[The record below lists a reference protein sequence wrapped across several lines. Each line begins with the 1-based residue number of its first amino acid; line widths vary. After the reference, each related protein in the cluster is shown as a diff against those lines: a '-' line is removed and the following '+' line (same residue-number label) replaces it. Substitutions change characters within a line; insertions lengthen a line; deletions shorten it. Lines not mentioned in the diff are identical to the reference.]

1 MHKSKYLHPLIFY
14 HKDRHCFLNN
24 KWTHNCGAHMPGLNI
39 TYILGPQ
46 GVRVG
51 YAYIFLPGGKF
62 KTFQISSSASS
73 KYSGY
78 HWGLDGLQF
87 HFMNYTYIFE
97 KLNWPYKKGT
107 FFLMPLHKVCQFL
120 TKSLIWDKLWNDS
133 KSFLCTG
140 CLIVKWLFIDGEK
153 RHKAIY
159 FLW

>member
-1 MHKSKYLHPLIFY
+1 
-14 HKDRHCFLNN
+14 
-24 KWTHNCGAHMPGLNI
+24 MPGLNI

-107 FFLMPLHKVCQFL
+107 FFLMPLHKVFQFL

-133 KSFLCTG
+133 KSFLCTNPKFG
-140 CLIVKWLFIDGEK
+140 TLHNSLPMRYFTKNCHLKIREVYEVKLRVVQSSMFITLYMRVSFG
-153 RHKAIY
+153 
-159 FLW
+159 